1 MGFLAVAATLFLTF
15 CAGAMMTQNG
25 EES

>member
-1 MGFLAVAATLFLTF
+1 MGFLAVAATLFLAF
-15 CAGAMMTQNG
+15 GAGALMTQSG